1 MLTVVCLL
9 VVTVLAICYRPLL
22 FATVDPEVAAARGV
36 PVRALGIVFAALMG
50 VVAAQAVQIVGALLV
65 MSLLI
70 TPAAAA
76 ARVVVAPVAAIAPSV
91 VFAEVSAVGGIL
103 LSLAPG
109 VPVSVFVATISFV
122 IYLICWLLRRRR

>member
-76 ARVVVAPVAAIAPSV
+76 ARVVVAPVAAIAT
-91 VFAEVSAVGGIL
+91 FAEVSAVGGIL